1 MNGDQ
6 EEGGRSGEGRGEPS
20 FPGPDRLPAA
30 RWRAVRV
37 VLVAAVLAAAV
48 LTPALVLSG
57 HTGRRTGSSPNHLAN
72 SSRHERLGGP
82 VMARVSAA
90 LAKTHAANL
99 QVTYLLT
106 EVPSGGNPSAGGG
119 NGQRV
124 SGSGQIGP
132 EYVNVSARLSDGL
145 SVQVAVGPNGVV
157 EMGGAGYGNS
167 LPPGAAGGSGSA
179 GGSGAAGGSG
189 GSSLSGFV
197 SLVEQTLG
205 WREGAIAMLALASPE
220 GFLGVAAREVTAA
233 KETGTSTLNGI
244 PVTDYTLT
252 LDLAQ
257 LLSAPG
263 LTADE
268 ATTIKQAYALLA
280 GRGLSAQTVNLA
292 IDSSGFVLQAI
303 STTSFTGGG
312 KVTLEGTFTPL
323 PGCTSQAQSSGSP
336 GTSVP
341 PTTSVPPVPPVSS
354 SCP

>member
-6 EEGGRSGEGRGEPS
+6 EEGGPSGEGRGETSPS
-20 FPGPDRLPAA
+20 GSDRLPAA

-72 SSRHERLGGP
+72 SSRHVRLGGP

-106 EVPSGGNPSAGGG
+106 EVPAGGSSSAGG

-124 SGSGQIGP
+124 SGSGRIGP

-145 SVQVAVGPNGVV
+145 SVQVAVGPNGMV
-157 EMGGAGYGNS
+157 ETGGAGYGNS
-167 LPPGAAGGSGSA
+167 LPPGATGGSGTA
-179 GGSGAAGGSG
+179 GVSG

-197 SLVEQTLG
+197 SLVEQALG
-205 WREGAIAMLALASPE
+205 QREGAIAMLALASPE
-220 GFLGVAAREVTAA
+220 GFLGVAARDVTAA

-268 ATTIKQAYALLA
+268 ATTLEQAYALLA
-280 GRGLSAQTVNLA
+280 GQGLSAQTVKLA

-323 PGCTSQAQSSGSP
+323 PGCTSQVQSSGSP

-341 PTTSVPPVPPVSS
+341 PSASGQPVPPVSS